1 VRKFRAGAYLRGT
14 PPPMRPQ
21 CHDVLGC
28 ALVVPR
34 HIRMFLDADLGRGL
48 GGGGEGGGGG
58 GELGTLAAIADAM
71 RRARAVEWTVEAM
84 AGGSEHD
91 GEEDAAPGFPPPPP
105 KVSRYT
111 CGAWARSAE
120 PTVHCTCS
128 APVAVSATPPPSLS
142 HTHDGG
148 LWRRSIPH

>member
-1 VRKFRAGAYLRGT
+1 MRKFRAGAYLRGT

-48 GGGGEGGGGG
+48 GGGGECGGGG